1 MSLGGPGFS
10 HLRSSAASITVCPDP
25 QKVQNDASCHK
36 KVAFST
42 VTEVIS
48 FTELYNN
55 FPEFQTLYR

>member
-1 MSLGGPGFS
+1 MYISPA
-10 HLRSSAASITVCPDP
+10 LRTPKSASIIPCREPS
-25 QKVQNDASCHK
+25 KIQNDALCHK

-48 FTELYNN
+48 FTELYNS